1 MGIPE
6 RRAREK
12 LALRRA
18 ILDAAT
24 HLIVTQ
30 GYANLS
36 IRKIA
41 DRIEHAPST
50 IYLYFRD
57 KVSILAA
64 ICEETFGELT
74 AQLEVIH
81 QTETDA
87 LKGLR
92 RGMLCYIHFGLDHP
106 QHYLVVFNTPYP
118 EELDG
123 SAEYQ
128 APMQAGL
135 RCFDSLCRAVRK
147 GMESGQ
153 LRAADV
159 NLVSQA
165 VWTAIHGLTS
175 TLITMG
181 GDCHFPWAPREEL
194 VNYQVD
200 MLLRGI
206 AVDSPQGR

>member
-41 DRIEHAPST
+41 ERIEHAPST

-64 ICEETFGELT
+64 ICEEVFGELT

-87 LKGLR
+87 LAGLR
-92 RGMLCYIHFGLDHP
+92 GGLLCYINFGLNHP

-123 SAEYQ
+123 SPDHHG
-128 APMQAGL
+128 PMQAGL

-147 GMESGQ
+147 GMDAGKLQS
-153 LRAADV
+153 ADV
-159 NLVSQA
+159 NMVSQA

-175 TLITMG
+175 TLIVMG
-181 GDCHFPWAPREEL
+181 GDCHFPWAPREDL
-194 VNYQVD
+194 VQFQVH
-200 MLLRGI
+200 MLIRGI
-206 AVDSPQGR
+206 AIDC

>member
-1 MGIPE
+1 MGIAE

-12 LALRRA
+12 LALRQA
-18 ILDAAT
+18 ILDAASD
-24 HLIVTQ
+24 LIVNQ

-87 LKGLR
+87 LTGLR
-92 RGMLCYIHFGLDHP
+92 RGLLCYIRFGLDHP

-118 EELDG
+118 KEFDG
-123 SAEYQ
+123 TADDHG
-128 APMQAGL
+128 PMTAGL

-147 GMESGQ
+147 GMDSGQ
-153 LRAADV
+153 LAVADV
-159 NLVSQA
+159 NIVSQA

-175 TLITMG
+175 TLIVI
-181 GDCHFPWAPREEL
+181 GDDCGFPWAPREDL
-194 VNYQVD
+194 IQYQVD
-200 MLLRGI
+200 MLIRGI
-206 AVDSPQGR
+206 AIDSAHGR

>member
-18 ILDAAT
+18 ILDAAS

-87 LKGLR
+87 LTGLR
-92 RGMLCYIHFGLDHP
+92 RGLLCYIHFGLNHP

-123 SAEYQ
+123 ASDHQ

-181 GDCHFPWAPREEL
+181 GDCHFPWAPRDEL
-194 VNYQVD
+194 VNYQVE

-206 AVDSPQGR
+206 AVDSPHGR